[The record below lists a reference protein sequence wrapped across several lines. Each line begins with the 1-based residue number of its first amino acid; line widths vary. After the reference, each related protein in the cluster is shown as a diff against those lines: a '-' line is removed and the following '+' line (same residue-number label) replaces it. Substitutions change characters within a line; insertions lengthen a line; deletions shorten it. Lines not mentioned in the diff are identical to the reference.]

1 MDTLHEELN
10 VRQKKPYIE
19 SPDFRRDIMRVN
31 DEFWANYL
39 RTIPVSVILYV
50 VNCNEPS
57 DRLQESMLYLHSL
70 CMEPIA
76 KDMQVF
82 IVFNV
87 SFYSNKD
94 ENYIENPFK
103 KS

>member
-1 MDTLHEELN
+1 MWDISGDLYH
-10 VRQKKPYIE
+10 RQ
-19 SPDFRRDIMRVN
+19 
-31 DEFWANYL
+31 FWANYL

-57 DRLQESMLYLHSL
+57 DRLKESMLYLHSL

-94 ENYIENPFK
+94 ENYVENPFK
-103 KS
+103 KSQLEKLFKLKEKVP

>member
-1 MDTLHEELN
+1 
-10 VRQKKPYIE
+10 
-19 SPDFRRDIMRVN
+19 
-31 DEFWANYL
+31 
-39 RTIPVSVILYV
+39 
-50 VNCNEPS
+50 
-57 DRLQESMLYLHSL
+57 
-70 CMEPIA
+70 MEPIA

-103 KS
+103 KSQLEKLFKLKEKVPQKWRSFEMDVRNEEQVAILFDTIANHIRREKARTKKGLLELGNTK